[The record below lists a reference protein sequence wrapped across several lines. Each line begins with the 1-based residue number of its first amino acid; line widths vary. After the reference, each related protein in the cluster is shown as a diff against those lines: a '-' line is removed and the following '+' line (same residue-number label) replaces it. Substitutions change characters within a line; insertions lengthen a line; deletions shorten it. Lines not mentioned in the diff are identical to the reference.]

1 VKALAAA
8 AVLGA
13 CAAPASYLGAE
24 TPAACH
30 SADAEHCASALAER
44 DLIAGD
50 LDIYDD
56 AGLRLYVQSVAD
68 RLARGSHLV
77 HSPRLVISNHDNTY
91 APFGNAIVIGRV
103 TIEKLGSE
111 AELAAVVAHEMAHI
125 EGHHASVSLFGPE
138 TDKNWLAARRD
149 AEGIADERAVA
160 LLEHSGYSPQAMP
173 RALMAELDG
182 DDDEHPPRADRI
194 GRVATLAGGRIG
206 FEGREELLHHLDR
219 MVVGRDTRL
228 GIQVGR
234 AWVVANLGIALDLPP
249 DDISR
254 VEGDGLV
261 LRHERAELDAYAIG
275 APWARELASHL
286 EDAETADTALGRVTI
301 GISPEREESGAD
313 PLARLEEVVRST
325 LPQPAPGMSVVIVER
340 CLGQADGSSSCAG
353 LVIELATHGDT
364 AVDKRWIAG
373 LRAATRRELAAAEPP
388 RIELATATREAKFA
402 TLAEACPNPAAA
414 LELDDPDRVI
424 LPGTPFKCTD
434 R

>member
-1 VKALAAA
+1 MKALACVLVAA
-8 AVLGA
+8 CG
-13 CAAPASYLGAE
+13 APASYLGAE

-30 SADAEHCASALAER
+30 SSDAEHCASALAER
-44 DLIAGD
+44 DLVAGD

-56 AGLRLYVQSVAD
+56 AALRTYVQGIAD
-68 RLARGSHLV
+68 RLARNSHLAR
-77 HSPRLVISNHDNTY
+77 SPRLVISNHDNTY

-111 AELAAVVAHEMAHI
+111 AELAGIVAHEMAHI

-138 TDKNWLAARRD
+138 TNKQWLANRRD

-160 LLEHSGYSPQAMP
+160 LLERSGYSPKAMP
-173 RALMAELDG
+173 RALMAELEA

-194 GRVATLAGGRIG
+194 ARVATLAADRIG
-206 FEGREELLHHLDR
+206 FEGREDFLRHLDR

-228 GIQVGR
+228 GIRVGR

-249 DDISR
+249 DDITR

-261 LRHERAELDAYAIG
+261 LRHDRAELDAYAIG
-275 APWARELASHL
+275 APWAHELASHL
-286 EDAETADTALGRVTI
+286 EDAESADTALGRITI
-301 GISPEREESGAD
+301 GVSPERGEGDAD
-313 PLARLEEVVRST
+313 PLSRLEAVVRAT

-340 CLGQADGSSSCAG
+340 CLAQPDGARSCAG

-364 AVDKRWIAG
+364 FANKRWIAG
-373 LRAATRRELAAAEPP
+373 LRAATRREIAAAEPP
-388 RIELATATREAKFA
+388 RIELATATHEAKFA
-402 TLAEACPNPAAA
+402 TLAATCPNPAAA

-424 LPGTPFKCTD
+424 EPGTPFKCTD

>member
-1 VKALAAA
+1 MKVLWCAVLAAC
-8 AVLGA
+8 G
-13 CAAPASYLGAE
+13 APASYLGAE
-24 TPAACH
+24 TPAACN
-30 SADAEHCASALAER
+30 SNDAEHCASALAER

-56 AGLRLYVQSVAD
+56 AALRGYVQGIAD
-68 RLARGSHLV
+68 RLARGSHLA
-77 HSPRLVISNHDNTY
+77 HSPRLVISNHDSTY

-125 EGHHASVSLFGPE
+125 EGHHASVSLFGPD
-138 TDKNWLAARRD
+138 TDKQWLANRRD

-160 LLEHSGYSPQAMP
+160 LLEHSGYSPRAMP
-173 RALMAELDG
+173 RALMAELDA

-194 GRVATLAGGRIG
+194 ARVATLAGDRIG
-206 FEGREELLHHLDR
+206 FEGRDELLHHLDR

-228 GIQVGR
+228 GIQVGT
-234 AWVVANLGIALDLPP
+234 AWVVANLAIAIELPP
-249 DDISR
+249 DDIAR

-261 LRHERAELDAYAIG
+261 LRHGRAELDAYAIG
-275 APWARELASHL
+275 APWARELAAHL
-286 EDAETADTALGRVTI
+286 DSAETADTALGRVTI
-301 GISPEREESGAD
+301 GVAPEREEGSAD
-313 PLARLEEVVRST
+313 PLSRLEAVVRAT

-340 CLGQADGSSSCAG
+340 CAGNACAE

-364 AVDKRWIAG
+364 FTNKRWIAG
-373 LRAATRRELAAAEPP
+373 LRAATRRELAAAEPA

-414 LELDDPDRVI
+414 LALDDPDRVI

>member
-1 VKALAAA
+1 MKALCIAL
-8 AVLGA
+8 VA
-13 CAAPASYLGAE
+13 CGAPASYLGAE

-30 SADAEHCASALAER
+30 SSDAEHCASALAER
-44 DLIAGD
+44 DLVAGD

-56 AGLRLYVQSVAD
+56 AALRSYVQGVAN
-68 RLARGSHLV
+68 RLARNSHLA
-77 HSPRLVISNHDNTY
+77 HAPRLVISNHDNTY

-111 AELAAVVAHEMAHI
+111 AELAGIVAHEMAHI

-138 TDKNWLAARRD
+138 TDKQWLANRRD

-160 LLEHSGYSPQAMP
+160 LLERSGYAPRAMP
-173 RALMAELDG
+173 RALMAELDS

-194 GRVATLAGGRIG
+194 SRVATLAGDRLG
-206 FEGREELLHHLDR
+206 FEGREELLRHLDK

-228 GIQVGR
+228 GIRVGR
-234 AWVVANLGIALDLPP
+234 AWVVANLGIALDLPV
-249 DDISR
+249 DDIAR

-261 LRHERAELDAYAIG
+261 LRHDRAELDAYAIG

-286 EDAETADTALGRVTI
+286 EDAQTADTALGRVTI
-301 GISPEREESGAD
+301 GVAPEREEGAAD
-313 PLARLEEVVRST
+313 PLSRLEAVVRAT

-340 CLGQADGSSSCAG
+340 CLGNACAG

-364 AVDKRWIAG
+364 FANKRWIAG
-373 LRAATRRELAAAEPP
+373 LRAATRRELAAAEPA

>member
-1 VKALAAA
+1 MKALAC
-8 AVLGA
+8 AVLAA
-13 CAAPASYLGAE
+13 CGAPASYLGAE

-30 SADAEHCASALAER
+30 SSDAEHCASALAER
-44 DLIAGD
+44 DLVAGE
-50 LDIYDD
+50 LDVYDD
-56 AGLRLYVQSVAD
+56 AALRGYVQGVAD
-68 RLARGSHLV
+68 RLARGSHLA
-77 HSPRLVISNHDNTY
+77 HSPRLVISNHDDTY

-111 AELAAVVAHEMAHI
+111 AELAAIVAHEMAHI
-125 EGHHASVSLFGPE
+125 EGHHASVSLFGPD
-138 TDKNWLAARRD
+138 TDKQWLANRRD

-160 LLEHSGYSPQAMP
+160 LLEHSGYSPRAMP
-173 RALMAELDG
+173 RALMAELDA

-194 GRVATLAGGRIG
+194 ARVATLAGDRLG
-206 FEGREELLHHLDR
+206 FEGREELLRHLDR

-234 AWVVANLGIALDLPP
+234 AWVVANLGLALDLPP
-249 DDISR
+249 DDIAR

-286 EDAETADTALGRVTI
+286 DDAESADTALGRITV
-301 GISPEREESGAD
+301 GVAPEREEGAAD
-313 PLARLEEVVRST
+313 PLSRLEAVVRAT

-340 CLGQADGSSSCAG
+340 CLTHADGTRACAG

-364 AVDKRWIAG
+364 SANKRWIAG
-373 LRAATRRELAAAEPP
+373 LRAATRSELTAAEPA
-388 RIELATATREAKFA
+388 RIELATAPREAKFA
-402 TLAEACPNPAAA
+402 ALAAGCPNPAAA
-414 LELDDPDRVI
+414 LALDDPDRVI
-424 LPGTPFKCTD
+424 EPGTPFKCTD

>member
-1 VKALAAA
+1 VKALCIAL
-8 AVLGA
+8 VA
-13 CAAPASYLGAE
+13 CGAPASYLGAE

-30 SADAEHCASALAER
+30 SSDAEHCASALAER
-44 DLIAGD
+44 DLVAGD

-56 AGLRLYVQSVAD
+56 AALRSYVQGVAN
-68 RLARGSHLV
+68 RLARNSHLA
-77 HSPRLVISNHDNTY
+77 HAPRLVISNHDNTY

-111 AELAAVVAHEMAHI
+111 AELAGIVAHEMAHI

-138 TDKNWLAARRD
+138 TDKQWLANRRD

-160 LLEHSGYSPQAMP
+160 LLERSGYAPRAMP
-173 RALMAELDG
+173 RALMAELDS

-194 GRVATLAGGRIG
+194 SRVATLAGDRLG
-206 FEGREELLHHLDR
+206 FEGREELLRHLDK

-228 GIQVGR
+228 GIRVGR
-234 AWVVANLGIALDLPP
+234 AWVVANLGIALDLPV
-249 DDISR
+249 DDIAR

-261 LRHERAELDAYAIG
+261 LRHDRAELDAYAIG

-286 EDAETADTALGRVTI
+286 EDAQTADTALGRVTI
-301 GISPEREESGAD
+301 GVAPEREEGAAD
-313 PLARLEEVVRST
+313 PLSRLEAVVRAT

-340 CLGQADGSSSCAG
+340 CLGNACAG

-364 AVDKRWIAG
+364 FANKRWIAG
-373 LRAATRRELAAAEPP
+373 LRAATRRELAAAEPA